1 MGLVHAPEI
10 AVGAATLAVVVGA
23 MVSGPI
29 TGWLIRR
36 RNLAGPSG
44 ETPAGWVAPAAVTPA
59 PPAPPAPISTIM
71 VILLLIVIAVL
82 AGDAANQM
90 ARRAGVILPG
100 FLTAMLAGVMI
111 TNLGEAIG
119 VRVDLVP
126 IQRGGEIALQAF
138 LVMYLMSLKLWT
150 LGAAI
155 GPLAAN
161 VAIQV
166 LVTVVIAVGLLFRWL
181 GRDYDA
187 AVTVGGFLGFG
198 LSSMPVA
205 MATMDS
211 VALRHGPS
219 PKAFLLIALAGS
231 FFVDLANAFIVKA
244 ILLLPWFM
252 A

>member
-23 MVSGPI
+23 IVSGPV
-29 TGWLIRR
+29 TGWLIRHR
-36 RNLAGPSG
+36 KLHGPTG
-44 ETPAGWVAPAAVTPA
+44 ETPASWVAPEPATAAPA
-59 PPAPPAPISTIM
+59 PPIATIM
-71 VILLLIVIAVL
+71 LVLLLIVAAVL
-82 AGDAANQM
+82 AGDAANQW
-90 ARRAGVILPG
+90 ARGAGLVLPG
-100 FLTAMLAGVMI
+100 FLTAMLAGVAI
-111 TNLGEAIG
+111 TNAADAIG
-119 VRVDLVP
+119 AKIDFAP
-126 IQRGGEIALQAF
+126 IERGGEIALQAF

-155 GPLAAN
+155 GPLLAN

-166 LVTVVIAVGLLFRWL
+166 LVTVAIGVLLLFRWL

-187 AVTVGGFLGFG
+187 AVTTGGFLGFG

-211 VALRHGPS
+211 VALRYGPS

-231 FFVDLANAFIVKA
+231 FFVDLANAVIVKGF
-244 ILLLPWFM
+244 LTLPWFQ
-252 A
+252 